1 MVAWPSR
8 DFARS
13 IMAVAL
19 AIIRFAKSV
28 LDFSFLLEAAS
39 CFASFDARGSGSLD
53 ESQFGA
59 LVTAARRAV
68 GGPAPTAA
76 QLADTFTEADVG
88 ADGSIDFSEFA
99 LYVRAHV
106 DADLALVVATHTFS
120 AEPDGH

>member
-1 MVAWPSR
+1 MPTAPRRPLPVRA
-8 DFARS
+8 AR
-13 IMAVAL
+13 AL
-19 AIIRFAKSV
+19 RPPQC
-28 LDFSFLLEAAS
+28 EAATD
-39 CFASFDARGSGSLD
+39 F
-53 ESQFGA
+53 
-59 LVTAARRAV
+59 